1 MTATR
6 PTPPTTGPAT
16 TSTATTGTLTTST
29 APTGT
34 TARPRPAVPLIAA
47 HVRYLVLE
55 QLRIPM
61 AVLSS
66 ALFPALSLLFF
77 VLPFDWADDPGAA
90 TAAVAQLALFGV
102 LTGFLFTFG
111 VGVADDR
118 EKPWDPYLRTLPAPA
133 WTRIVARLIS
143 GAFFALLSVL
153 PVLLV
158 GALFTAA
165 TVPSGRL
172 LAALGTLVLGGF
184 PFLLGGLAIGYS
196 LPTKVALPVVQLVFF
211 PMAFGGGLL
220 LPPELFPG
228 WMQVVSSLLPT
239 RGARDLLVFSLG
251 GPVPGVLTMLAFA
264 GWTVLTALVA
274 VWAYRRD
281 EGRRFR

>member
-1 MTATR
+1 MSTRTA
-6 PTPPTTGPAT
+6 
-16 TSTATTGTLTTST
+16 
-29 APTGT
+29 
-34 TARPRPAVPLIAA
+34 PRPAAALVAA

-55 QLRIPM
+55 QLRIPI

-66 ALFPALSLLFF
+66 ALFPALTLLFF
-77 VLPFDWADDPGAA
+77 VLPFDYSQDPAAA

-133 WTRIVARLIS
+133 AARIVARLAC
-143 GAFFALLSVL
+143 GGFFALLSVL
-153 PVLLV
+153 PVLVV

-165 TVPSGRL
+165 TVPPGRML
-172 LAALGTLVLGGF
+172 GAVAMLALGGL

-220 LPPELFPG
+220 LPPALFPD

-239 RGARDLLVFSLG
+239 RGARDLLILSLG
-251 GPVPGVLTMLAFA
+251 GPTPGLLTVLAFA
-264 GWTVLTALVA
+264 GWTVLAALVA
-274 VWAYRRD
+274 GWAYRRD

>member
-1 MTATR
+1 MSA
-6 PTPPTTGPAT
+6 PA
-16 TSTATTGTLTTST
+16 A
-29 APTGT
+29 
-34 TARPRPAVPLIAA
+34 PRPAAGLVVA

-55 QLRIPM
+55 QLRIPI

-77 VLPFDWADDPGAA
+77 VLPFDWADEPGAA

-133 WTRIVARLIS
+133 WARIVARLVS
-143 GAFFALLSVL
+143 GSFFALLAVL
-153 PVLLV
+153 PVLAV

-172 LAALGTLVLGGF
+172 LAAIGTLVLGGL

-196 LPTKVALPVVQLVFF
+196 LPPKAALPVVQLIFF

-220 LPPELFPG
+220 VPPALFPD
-228 WMQVVSSLLPT
+228 WMQTVSSMLPT
-239 RGARDLLVFSLG
+239 RGARDLLIFSLG
-251 GPVPGVLTMLAFA
+251 GPAPGALAVLAFT
-264 GWTVLTALVA
+264 GWTVTTALLA